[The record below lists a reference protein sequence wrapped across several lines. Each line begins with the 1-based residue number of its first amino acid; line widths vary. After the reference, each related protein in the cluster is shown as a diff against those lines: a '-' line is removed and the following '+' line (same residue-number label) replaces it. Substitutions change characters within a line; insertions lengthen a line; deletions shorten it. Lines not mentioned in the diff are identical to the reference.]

1 MLTVNRSSLA
11 ATLSLSAVV
20 ASIFTFAPASNAQT
34 AVSQDPTIVLAPG
47 NLTAPASYGTISPN
61 AVQYFA
67 NGATFPAVVLRNLHD
82 FFGIAIPG
90 TVPNIGQIGS
100 QGVQPFN
107 SPRNNFA
114 QINYCGTGS
123 GNGRATFTG
132 TAAASA
138 TCSYVAH
145 TGTLLLSTKAP
156 TPLPAAGTDYGY
168 SAYPAYPTGPSAT
181 TTPAPLFAFGDQ
193 TASVS
198 GLAAGDI
205 AAYTTNKFPT
215 RSNPI
220 QIPVFFGAVVPAF
233 NAGINGGI
241 SPNLTNTQLCQI
253 FDRQI
258 TDYSQIGLPAGP
270 INLALRSDTSGT
282 TSIFTGYL
290 ASICNSLGVVTPGFT
305 TYYITASTNLFPTAA
320 TITVGSSTAANPVAT
335 AALGVVRR
343 AGNDGVGDY
352 VATTSGGHGY
362 VEASF
367 AQPIALNAPIT
378 PNTPAPIQAALQNS
392 VSGSFLTAGLVQVR
406 NALSGISLVPNST
419 YTCVLT
425 VAGLPVVPTAGN
437 AYPIVGQTYLFAYG
451 HYPTQAQSDAVRG
464 IFNFVLANRTT
475 PISANDQI
483 TQAQGFVLL
492 GTGTANNTINPLRAQ
507 ARACINSIRVSN

>member
-1 MLTVNRSSLA
+1 MPTVNCSSLA

-20 ASIFTFAPASNAQT
+20 ASIFTFAPASIAQT
-34 AVSQDPTIVLAPG
+34 AVSQDPTIVPAAG

-67 NGATFPAVVLRNLHD
+67 NGATFQSIALRKLLD

-100 QGVQPFN
+100 QGFQPFN

-123 GNGRATFTG
+123 GNGRGTFTG
-132 TAAASA
+132 TAAASGS
-138 TCSYVAH
+138 CSYVAF
-145 TGTLLLSTKAP
+145 TTTQLISPQAP
-156 TPLPAAGTDYGY
+156 TPLPAAGSDYGY

-181 TTPAPLFAFGDQ
+181 TTPAPLFAFGTA

-198 GLAAGDI
+198 GLSADDLTNYI
-205 AAYTTNKFPT
+205 ANKLPT

-220 QIPVFFGAVVPAF
+220 QIPVFFGAVVPAL
-233 NAGINGGI
+233 NAGINGGV

-258 TDYSQIGLPAGP
+258 TDYSGIGLAAGP
-270 INLALRSDTSGT
+270 INLALRSDSSGNTSVL
-282 TSIFTGYL
+282 TGYL
-290 ASICNSLGVVTPGFT
+290 ANICNSLGVVTPGFT
-305 TYYITASTNLFPTAA
+305 TYYITAAINLFPTAA
-320 TITVGSSTAANPVAT
+320 TIPVGSSTGINPVAT
-335 AALGVVRR
+335 GTPGVVRR
-343 AGNDGVGDY
+343 PGDDGVGDY
-352 VATTSGGHGY
+352 IATTSGGFGY
-362 VEASF
+362 VESSF
-367 AQPIALNAPIT
+367 ALPFAGNAPIT

-406 NALSGISLVPNST
+406 NALSSISLRPNST

-425 VAGLPVVPTAGN
+425 VAGLPVVPTNGA
-437 AYPIVGQTYLFAYG
+437 AYPIVGQNYLFAYTN
-451 HYPTQAQSDAVRG
+451 YPTQAQSDAVRG

-475 PISANDQI
+475 PISSNDQI
-483 TQAQGFVLL
+483 AQAEGFILL
-492 GTGTANNTINPLRAQ
+492 GSGTANSTINPLRAQ